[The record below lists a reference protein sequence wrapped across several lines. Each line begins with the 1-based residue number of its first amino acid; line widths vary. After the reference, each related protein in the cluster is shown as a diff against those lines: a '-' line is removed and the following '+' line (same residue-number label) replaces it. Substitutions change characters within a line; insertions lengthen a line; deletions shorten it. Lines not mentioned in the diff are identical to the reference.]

1 MPTSSSSSLSSTASA
16 TRSKRRPS
24 YLNLSTSQQ
33 NDIVSDV
40 LSPRTPRSI
49 SKSRRSSVVA
59 EHVQEVIESNAGS
72 RRGSMVSS
80 NSIIA
85 AVAGAGGPPLLSDST
100 NSYFQD
106 LSSQDDEAIRS
117 ETPTLKART
126 GSSEDLRNRLSS
138 TAASGSGDSS
148 TSNRRTRSSSISS
161 LLGSTHVLPSF
172 DVHTLYKIKTTRSS
186 RKLDR
191 FFGEY
196 APHDICI
203 KEIRKEGL
211 KAILE
216 SKAPLCYFLYHL
228 LEEYSSE
235 NLQLATAQHIF
246 NTYLTRNSYFEVNLD
261 DKVRRTVT
269 QSLEKKN
276 AKTCFESAKRAVY
289 SLLESSYMRFQN
301 TDTFQDMVKQC
312 GELTA
317 HYNDEAR
324 AAAVNKLLAYVEQQH
339 LKIYANDNPTAVFQS
354 TTIRR
359 HELIKSM
366 IHEFC
371 RTLVGVEFN
380 YYTPDTSSSNGSS
393 SIHEEPSDATAPG
406 ANKFRHVGFPSFGN
420 GPNASKKR

>member
-24 YLNLSTSQQ
+24 YLNLSSSQQ

-40 LSPRTPRSI
+40 LSPRTPRPI

-59 EHVQEVIESNAGS
+59 EHVQEMIENSTSNS
-72 RRGSMVSS
+72 RRGSVASS

-126 GSSEDLRNRLSS
+126 ASSDDLRSRFSS
-138 TAASGSGDSS
+138 AAASATASGDNSS

-235 NLQLATAQHIF
+235 NLVSAGYDDHDASIQHILLLVLF
-246 NTYLTRNSYFEVNLD
+246 HWIGAIWILFVRISGPAARNS
-261 DKVRRTVT
+261 
-269 QSLEKKN
+269 
-276 AKTCFESAKRAVY
+276 A
-289 SLLESSYMRFQN
+289 
-301 TDTFQDMVKQC
+301 
-312 GELTA
+312 A
-317 HYNDEAR
+317 HF
-324 AAAVNKLLAYVEQQH
+324 QH
-339 LKIYANDNPTAVFQS
+339 LLD
-354 TTIRR
+354 
-359 HELIKSM
+359 
-366 IHEFC
+366 
-371 RTLVGVEFN
+371 
-380 YYTPDTSSSNGSS
+380 
-393 SIHEEPSDATAPG
+393 
-406 ANKFRHVGFPSFGN
+406 
-420 GPNASKKR
+420 